1 MKGEQTN
8 GQDLLYTRR
17 GWNATNTF
25 RKSGRNFQTTF
36 GKKYQL
42 PTQGLI
48 GGTAETGH
56 NEVLGFD
63 VYEKENKEKVLPGKM
78 RTYFRTTNHIER
90 INRELKRRSKVIGIF
105 PNPASIIRLMGSV
118 LIDLN
123 EKMQEKNAIYSKET
137 YNTVVRS
144 DAPLKL
150 LKIAEIQRELFIAW
164 GLSTL
169 LKVCKGNLLRGAFA
183 PLTYFSEGAGRA

>member
-1 MKGEQTN
+1 MFN
-8 GQDLLYTRR
+8 
-17 GWNATNTF
+17 
-25 RKSGRNFQTTF
+25 
-36 GKKYQL
+36 
-42 PTQGLI
+42 
-48 GGTAETGH
+48 AETIEEARRKRDSII
-56 NEVLGFD
+56 NDYQDVAEEAMKCLDEGFD
-63 VYEKENKEKVLPGKM
+63 SAMTVMVLPGKM

-150 LKIAEIQRELFIAW
+150 LKIAEIQRELFIA
-164 GLSTL
+164 
-169 LKVCKGNLLRGAFA
+169 
-183 PLTYFSEGAGRA
+183 